1 MILKSLS
8 ALFTAFLIISRDF
21 IRIRSKTFSRVD
33 LGCGKLEFPT
43 VLWWVSQSTLV
54 TYYVGGN
61 FQHGALT
68 LQIVT
73 NIESLTLLLP
83 VWRHVLLGLCDKVHS
98 MRLKLSRFN
107 CLPSLG
113 WPIWSMV
120 KFFICSRFLLIWMT
134 LIKNCSP
141 SCL

>member
-1 MILKSLS
+1 MNTYDSEKSLS
-8 ALFTAFLIISRDF
+8 SFHGFSNYFPWFYSDPIKNFFQSWFRLWQVGISN
-21 IRIRSKTFSRVD
+21 
-33 LGCGKLEFPT
+33 
-43 VLWWVSQSTLV
+43 STLV

-120 KFFICSRFLLIWMT
+120 KFFVCSRFLLIWMT